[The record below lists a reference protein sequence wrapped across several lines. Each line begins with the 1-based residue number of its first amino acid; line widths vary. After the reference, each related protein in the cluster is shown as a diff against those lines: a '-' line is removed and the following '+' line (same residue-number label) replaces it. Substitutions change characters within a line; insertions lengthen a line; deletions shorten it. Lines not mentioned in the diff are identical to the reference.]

1 MNCNIGDRVEVSPP
15 YASSYVA
22 TVVGFDVDDHG
33 YPVVSVECFSEQI
46 MRDVPT
52 SWVELYVE

>member
-15 YASSYVA
+15 YVSSYVA
-22 TVVGFDVDDHG
+22 TVVGFDCDYDG
-33 YPVVSVECFSEQI
+33 YPTVSVAADDGGYY
-46 MRDVPT
+46 DVPT